1 MSQISCDVTKDI
13 LASYLDKI
21 CSEESRELVEEH
33 LQECPSC
40 REFLNQLQEQ
50 DLGKNVPKLDYLK
63 KVRYYMNARSVL
75 GIVILLVVISI
86 GIFITNYYGIGADI
100 YYYMTMPILML
111 TYAFVMEGD
120 RERIIPV
127 KGEWFAPAFSLT
139 IAGAAVFVPY
149 RAMKLIE
156 DLSDPVKR
164 CWIPAWQLS
173 RLGPYFFRLAL
184 FIIVASIVLLVVLF
198 VLNKRRKCVFLFS
211 QNLTWLGMYLAL
223 SFQDFLHDM
232 SEPGNVTEAI
242 IRNMGILVGEFA
254 VVTLLLFVAYRI
266 SRQKKSRGSV

>member
-1 MSQISCDVTKDI
+1 MSRISCDVTKDL

-50 DLGKNVPKLDYLK
+50 DLGKSVPKLNYLK

-86 GIFITNYYGIGADI
+86 GKFTGRYYGLGENI
-100 YYYMTMPILML
+100 YFYMTMPILML

-127 KGEWFAPAFSLT
+127 KEEWFAPVFSLM

-149 RAMKLIE
+149 RAMKLVE
-156 DLSDPVKR
+156 ELSSAPLESGI
-164 CWIPAWQLS
+164 WELS
-173 RLGPYFFRLAL
+173 HLGPYFFRLAL
-184 FIIVASIVLLVVLF
+184 FVIVASIVLLVVLF

-211 QNLTWLGMYLAL
+211 QNLTWLSMYLAL
-223 SFQDFLHDM
+223 SFEDFLHSM
-232 SEPGNVTEAI
+232 SEPRTVTEAL
-242 IRNMGILVGEFA
+242 IRNTGILVGEFA
-254 VVTLLLFVAYRI
+254 VVTVLLFVVYWI
-266 SRQKKSRGSV
+266 SGRKKSRGSV

>member
-1 MSQISCDVTKDI
+1 MSRISCNVTKDL

-40 REFLNQLQEQ
+40 REFLNQLHEQ
-50 DLGKNVPKLDYLK
+50 DLGKSAPKLDYLK
-63 KVRYYMNARSVL
+63 KVHYYMNARSLL

-86 GIFITNYYGIGADI
+86 GKFTGNYFKLGTNI
-100 YYYMTMPILML
+100 YYYVTMPILML

-120 RERIIPV
+120 RERSIPV
-127 KGEWFAPAFSLT
+127 KGEWFAPAVSLM
-139 IAGAAVFVPY
+139 IVGAAVYVSY
-149 RAMKLIE
+149 RAMKLVLDIPKLCFVPVSQIRSMGPR
-156 DLSDPVKR
+156 LS
-164 CWIPAWQLS
+164 
-173 RLGPYFFRLAL
+173 RLAL
-184 FIIVASIVLLVVLF
+184 FVSVAAIVLLVLLF

-223 SFQDFLHDM
+223 SFQDFLHNM
-232 SEPGNVTEAI
+232 SEPVTVTEEFL
-242 IRNMGILVGEFA
+242 RNMGILAGEFV

-266 SRQKKSRGSV
+266 SGRKEARGSV